1 MYVIKRGKYIWLL
14 LFFAIL
20 CSNYLLYHTH
30 IGNNLLPLETNGVVL
45 GSLFDLVIMLPLLIM
60 LYSKKFSVKTAII
73 LSATGCILAR
83 LLIPNHLLEPFVAIT
98 WTGIVV
104 EAALIIF
111 EIILI
116 VTFVRYMPK
125 IVRKVKMS
133 ELPVVFSFP
142 HAIDEY
148 VKKNPIIHAICS
160 EAMMFYYAF
169 FSWKKTPLTGITL
182 YKNSSYIA
190 FQIMMIH
197 AIVIETLGFHWWL
210 HDKSMVISIILLV
223 LNIYSVI
230 FFLADIQAIRLNPI
244 YINNESMFLSLG
256 LLKRTEIQFEN
267 IECIIEDPV
276 ILESKLSKD
285 TIDFIVRDFEKV
297 YPDMILKMKKPV
309 RATLFMGTQKEYSQI
324 AIRSDNPTQ
333 LKKIILSK
341 MQRKNLD
348 F

>member
-14 LFFAIL
+14 LLFAIF
-20 CSNYLLYHTH
+20 CSNYMLYHTH
-30 IGNNLLPLETNGVVL
+30 IGNNLLPPKTNGVVL
-45 GSLFDLVIMLPLLIM
+45 GSLLDLVIMLPLLFM

-83 LLIPNHLLEPFVAIT
+83 FLIPNHLLEPFVSIT
-98 WTGIVV
+98 WAGIVV

-133 ELPVVFSFP
+133 ALPVVFSFP

-148 VKKNPIIHAICS
+148 VKKNLIIHVICS

-169 FSWKKTPLTGITL
+169 FSWKKAPPTGITL
-182 YKNSSYIA
+182 YKSSSYIA
-190 FQIMMIH
+190 FQMMMIH

-223 LNIYSVI
+223 LNMYSVI

-244 YINNESMFLSLG
+244 YINNGSMFLSLG

-267 IECIIEDPV
+267 IECIIEDPA
-276 ILESKLSKD
+276 ILKSKLSKD

-309 RATLFMGTQKEYSQI
+309 RATLFMGIQKEYSQI

-333 LKKIILSK
+333 LKEIILNK
-341 MQRKNLD
+341 IKNKNLD